1 MARVVTRC
9 YHSSGNGIPLASEQK
24 DNHFKTLFLDVG
36 LTLRAMGLNIG
47 SLSED
52 LNDVARGAIAEQ
64 LIGQHLLDD
73 REMFQT
79 PRVFYWDRQKS
90 GTSSEI
96 DYLTVYKDQVIPVEV
111 KSGSAG
117 SMKSLQ
123 MFIKLKK
130 EKPEI
135 ALRFL
140 SNFPE
145 NKTVVETETGHCYQL
160 ISLPH
165 YLVEH
170 WRRYVES
177 IH

>member
-1 MARVVTRC
+1 M
-9 YHSSGNGIPLASEQK
+9 
-24 DNHFKTLFLDVG
+24 D
-36 LTLRAMGLNIG
+36 LNIG
-47 SLSED
+47 SLPTD
-52 LNDVARGAIAEQ
+52 LNELARGAIAEQ

-73 REMFQT
+73 REMFQS
-79 PRVFYWDRQKS
+79 PAVFYWNRQKS

-96 DYLTVYKDQVIPVEV
+96 DYLTVYNDQVIPVEV
-111 KSGSAG
+111 KSGTVG

-130 EKPEI
+130 KKPAF

-145 NKTVVETETGHCYQL
+145 NKTIVETDTGHTYQL

-170 WRRYVES
+170 WRRYVDSVENNRKTE
-177 IH
+177 